1 MGWKSGIKKKVR
13 MLFAQQDPH
22 FGSYAANILG
32 DNSVYDCAYNV
43 SIKIQSFYI
52 SEKNRNFAGANGL

>member
-1 MGWKSGIKKKVR
+1 MGWESGIKKKVR

-22 FGSYAANILG
+22 FGSHAANILG

>member
-1 MGWKSGIKKKVR
+1 

-22 FGSYAANILG
+22 FGSHAANILG
-32 DNSVYDCAYNV
+32 DNCVYDCAYNV

-52 SEKNRNFAGANGL
+52 SEKNRNFACANGL